1 MLLSRERVASA
12 GSALCPPQEPPG
24 LPAPCTESLASTL
37 NQPLLCGWGVAV
49 PTSQDGRRKRSR
61 RSGCPARTQVP
72 HKCFLKCPLGAGI
85 LLCYRLLV

>member
-12 GSALCPPQEPPG
+12 GSALCPPQEPLG

-49 PTSQDGRRKRSR
+49 PTSQDGRRKQDLVGR
-61 RSGCPARTQVP
+61 
-72 HKCFLKCPLGAGI
+72 GAQHAP
-85 LLCYRLLV
+85 RFPTSAS